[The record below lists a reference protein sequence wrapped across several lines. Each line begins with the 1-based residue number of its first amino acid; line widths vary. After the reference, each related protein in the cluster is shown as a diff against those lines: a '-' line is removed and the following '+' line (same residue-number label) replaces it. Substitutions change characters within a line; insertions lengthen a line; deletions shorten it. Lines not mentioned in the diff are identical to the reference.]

1 LLKIAQH
8 LVKLVAQNVRPIQ
21 TVVGAQLRNNV
32 WMELWWVPAM
42 DTASVKHG
50 YLVNRNVQTVKIFQ
64 TAENACSTSLTVLG
78 AIATPPPL
86 DASPGA
92 ISREASDDANQS
104 HSAIA
109 VSTQLVEIAQLV
121 LIAIGAKKKRLASQ
135 WMLAA
140 QLVQHSTDP

>member
-1 LLKIAQH
+1 
-8 LVKLVAQNVRPIQ
+8 
-21 TVVGAQLRNNV
+21 
-32 WMELWWVPAM
+32 M

-78 AIATPPPL
+78 ATATLAPL
-86 DASPGA
+86 GASLGA

-109 VSTQLVEIAQLV
+109 LSTQLVEIAQLV

-135 WMLAA
+135 LMLAA
-140 QLVQHSTDP
+140 QLDLHLTDP